1 LIEKRLAGLTVMKA
15 WLETSALIS
24 LHFRNRANREA
35 CLAAIPEGAVEVF
48 SRYVMFELARGFL
61 SRLRRF
67 HNASIPCN
75 RWHEVRALV
84 KSGSNDHTY
93 EGKAWRDLLDDIEE
107 ALEVGGDAAES
118 EHPAIPQARTP
129 ALFRARLRRLLFRG
143 WRRCL
148 QHCLIENPAGC
159 RDDLGLPYEDE
170 AGLLQIYLPVSE
182 CGKPG
187 TCGLLSL
194 VRKNREALERVRT
207 EIGKSKAK
215 KKQGERERR
224 LAGLEHLLSA
234 KGEAFDGTQCHACG
248 DAIIALE
255 SSLTAEDCVITK
267 DKADFPP
274 ICRALRCKAPVIV
287 PHV

>member
-1 LIEKRLAGLTVMKA
+1 MKA
-15 WLETSALIS
+15 WLETSAVVS
-24 LHFRNRANREA
+24 LYFRNRANREA
-35 CLAAIPEGAVEVF
+35 CLSVIPEGADAVI

-67 HNASIPCN
+67 HNDSLSCTK
-75 RWHEVRALV
+75 WHELRALV
-84 KSGSNDHTY
+84 KKGRNEYTY
-93 EGKAWRDLLDDIEE
+93 EGKCWRDALDDVEE
-107 ALEVGGDAAES
+107 ALETGEDSKERGLPWMVPGK
-118 EHPAIPQARTP
+118 
-129 ALFRARLRRLLFRG
+129 ALAFFRARLRGMIAEG
-143 WRRCL
+143 WDCCCEDYIL
-148 QHCLIENPAGC
+148 ENRAGC
-159 RDDLGLPYEDE
+159 RSDLPAPYQD
-170 AGLLQIYLPVSE
+170 AARLLQHDLPVSE

-194 VRKNREALERVRT
+194 IRKNREALERVRAET
-207 EIGKSKAK
+207 GKSKAK

>member
-1 LIEKRLAGLTVMKA
+1 MKA

-35 CLAAIPEGAVEVF
+35 CLAAIPKDADVVF
-48 SRYVMFELARGFL
+48 SWYVMFELARGFL

-67 HNASIPCN
+67 HNASMPCN

-93 EGKAWRDLLDDIEE
+93 EGKAWRDVLDDIEE
-107 ALEVGGDAAES
+107 ALEVEGDAAEW
-118 EHPAIPQARTP
+118 EYPQIPQARTP

-143 WRRCL
+143 WRGCGGY
-148 QHCLIENPAGC
+148 CIIENPAGC
-159 RDDLGLPYEDE
+159 RAHLPLPYEDA
-170 AGLLQIYLPVSE
+170 AGLLQHNPPVSE

-187 TCGLLSL
+187 NCGLLSF
-194 VRKNREALERVRT
+194 VRKNRDALERVRV
-207 EIGKSKAK
+207 EIAKSKAK

-224 LAGLEHLLSA
+224 LAALEHLLA
-234 KGEAFDGTQCHACG
+234 VTGETFDGTQCHACG

-255 SSLTAEDCVITK
+255 SSVEAEDCVVTK

-274 ICRALRCKAPVIV
+274 ICRALRCRAPVIV